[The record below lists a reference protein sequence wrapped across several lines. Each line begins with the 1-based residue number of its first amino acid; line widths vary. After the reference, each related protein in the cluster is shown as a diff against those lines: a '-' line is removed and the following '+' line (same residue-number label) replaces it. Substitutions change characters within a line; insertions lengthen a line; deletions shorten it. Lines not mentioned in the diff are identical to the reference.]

1 MGEYRL
7 KSGQSLPSLGGGSLP
22 NLPKIN
28 ALKGNTIAPPP
39 QSSKPARPLPSYASL
54 TIPKSGAPA
63 GRSSTLSKV
72 PTKLGASTKPVAAEP
87 KVEHKPETKHEEKTV
102 DAETVKPDYEGFSQ
116 ADDAPTEVGSAD
128 ALLAAMNGID
138 GWDEV
143 SSLGENGV
151 LGTQTIAQSFEEI
164 ANTLAQCENDDD
176 DIDEPT
182 MVTTSPLLDLI
193 DDDGELPSESVEQVH
208 QAVAPSVAEMPASP
222 SVPEIPK
229 APSVPEI
236 PKAPAIVEMPAAPP
250 VPEVPKTPS
259 VPQMPKAQ
267 VPPVPSVAEMPQVP
281 SVAEIPQVPPV
292 PSVGEMPQVP
302 AASPIPEVPK
312 TPSVPQMPQ
321 AQVPPVPSVA
331 EMPQVPASPSVAEIP
346 QVPASPSVAE
356 IPQVSALPSVGEM
369 PQAAAQAQVAQNA
382 PDAEDGDMSNMS
394 DEEQLQAILN
404 SMTPEERLA
413 YETHC
418 FEEQARA
425 AQERMARQKELY
437 EMYGESSP
445 NRTKMPAGLI
455 IGIVV
460 LVLGLLGFVAYL
472 AVSANEPA
480 KDEKNAEDQSQEQ
493 EAPVVAADRT
503 ELETYK
509 VSVRIDGATSIFVN
523 GQAVAMGDVDF
534 VKGRKNTI
542 IAYAPHMVPYFAT
555 FSADETVTAPIE
567 AALESDVLYE
577 KGRIDFRFT
586 DAEQGKMRYTARFDG
601 QPLSNFPT
609 TITDVVLGRPHILTI
624 ETPSLAKHMHIIWP
638 DDRDNTVTI
647 PELKPANMALRGTE
661 CTTKKMP
668 ASEKNYAFS
677 IKNGN
682 TTAKQPIIATVTP
695 GDMIEYS
702 VAREHRKKLD
712 VAIIPDGF
720 GTLMLDMTLLR
731 KSIGESIV
739 AFRRADKGAD
749 YRVCMR
755 RAGEVICPSMDAET
769 TVPSGNDWVFFAVAG
784 TELNAVVLRGTQKQ
798 ELQSSRKYTFETQL
812 DKNKSFSYRQVGYQ
826 STKKKN

>member
-72 PTKLGASTKPVAAEP
+72 PTKLGATTKPIAADP
-87 KVEHKPETKHEEKTV
+87 KVEHKPETKREEKTV

-128 ALLAAMNGID
+128 VLLAAMNGID
-138 GWDEV
+138 SWDEV

-164 ANTLAQCENDDD
+164 ANSLAQCENDDD
-176 DIDEPT
+176 IDGPT
-182 MVTTSPLLDLI
+182 MVTTSPLLDLL
-193 DDDGELPSESVEQVH
+193 DDEGELPSESVEQMH

-222 SVPEIPK
+222 SVAEMPKVPSVAEIPK
-229 APSVPEI
+229 SPSVAEMPKVPSVPEI
-236 PKAPAIVEMPAAPP
+236 PKSPAIVEMPAAP
-250 VPEVPKTPS
+250 
-259 VPQMPKAQ
+259 
-267 VPPVPSVAEMPQVP
+267 
-281 SVAEIPQVPPV
+281 
-292 PSVGEMPQVP
+292 
-302 AASPIPEVPK
+302 PIPEVPK

-321 AQVPPVPSVA
+321 AQVPPA
-331 EMPQVPASPSVAEIP
+331 DMPQVPASPSVSDMP
-346 QVPASPSVAE
+346 QVPPASPSVAD
-356 IPQVSALPSVGEM
+356 M

-382 PDAEDGDMSNMS
+382 AEAEAGDMSNMS

-445 NRTKMPAGLI
+445 NRTKTPAGLV

-472 AVSANEPA
+472 AVSANEPV
-480 KDEKNAEDQSQEQ
+480 KDEKAAEDQSQEQ
-493 EAPVVAADRT
+493 GEAPVIAADRAD
-503 ELETYK
+503 LETYK

-555 FSADETVTAPIE
+555 FSADEKVTAPIE

-601 QPLSNFPT
+601 QPLSNFPAT
-609 TITDVVLGRPHILTI
+609 VTDVVLGRPHILTI

-647 PELKPANMALRGTE
+647 PVLKPANMALRGTE

-682 TTAKQPIIATVTP
+682 TTSKQPIIATVTP
-695 GDMIEYS
+695 GNMIEYS
-702 VAREHRKKLD
+702 VAREQRKKLD

-739 AFRRADKGAD
+739 AFRRADKEAD

-755 RAGEVICPSMDAET
+755 RSGEVICPSMDAET

>member
-72 PTKLGASTKPVAAEP
+72 PTKLGATTKPIAADP
-87 KVEHKPETKHEEKTV
+87 KVEHKPETKREEKTV

-128 ALLAAMNGID
+128 VLLAAMNGID
-138 GWDEV
+138 SWDEV

-164 ANTLAQCENDDD
+164 ANSLAQCENDDD
-176 DIDEPT
+176 IDGPT
-182 MVTTSPLLDLI
+182 MVTTSPLLDLL
-193 DDDGELPSESVEQVH
+193 DDEGELPSESVEQMH

-222 SVPEIPK
+222 SVAEMPKVPSVPEMPASPSVAEMPK
-229 APSVPEI
+229 VPSVPEI
-236 PKAPAIVEMPAAPP
+236 PKSPAIVEMPAAP
-250 VPEVPKTPS
+250 
-259 VPQMPKAQ
+259 
-267 VPPVPSVAEMPQVP
+267 
-281 SVAEIPQVPPV
+281 
-292 PSVGEMPQVP
+292 
-302 AASPIPEVPK
+302 PIPEVPK

-321 AQVPPVPSVA
+321 AQVPPA
-331 EMPQVPASPSVAEIP
+331 EMPQVPASPSVADMPQVPASPSVSEMPQVPPASPSVAEMPQVPPASPSVADMP
-346 QVPASPSVAE
+346 QVPASPSVAD
-356 IPQVSALPSVGEM
+356 M

-382 PDAEDGDMSNMS
+382 AEAEAGDMSNMS

-445 NRTKMPAGLI
+445 NRTKTPAGLV

-472 AVSANEPA
+472 AVSANEPV
-480 KDEKNAEDQSQEQ
+480 KDEKAAEDQSQEQ
-493 EAPVVAADRT
+493 GEVPVIAADRAD
-503 ELETYK
+503 LETYK

-555 FSADETVTAPIE
+555 FSADEKVTAPIE

-601 QPLSNFPT
+601 QPLSNFPAT
-609 TITDVVLGRPHILTI
+609 VTDVVLGRPHILTI

-638 DDRDNTVTI
+638 DDRENTVTI

-682 TTAKQPIIATVTP
+682 TTSKQPIIATVTP
-695 GDMIEYS
+695 GNMIEYS
-702 VAREHRKKLD
+702 VAREQRKKLD

-739 AFRRADKGAD
+739 AFRRADKEAD

-755 RAGEVICPSMDAET
+755 RSGEVICPSMDAET

>member
-72 PTKLGASTKPVAAEP
+72 PTKLGATTKPIAADP
-87 KVEHKPETKHEEKTV
+87 KVEHKPETKREEKTV

-128 ALLAAMNGID
+128 VLLAAMNGID
-138 GWDEV
+138 SWDEV

-164 ANTLAQCENDDD
+164 ANSLAQCENDDD
-176 DIDEPT
+176 IDGPT
-182 MVTTSPLLDLI
+182 MVTTSPLLDLL
-193 DDDGELPSESVEQVH
+193 DDEGELPSESVEQMH
-208 QAVAPSVAEMPASP
+208 QAVAPSVAEMPKVP

-229 APSVPEI
+229 S
-236 PKAPAIVEMPAAPP
+236 PAIVEMPAAP
-250 VPEVPKTPS
+250 
-259 VPQMPKAQ
+259 
-267 VPPVPSVAEMPQVP
+267 
-281 SVAEIPQVPPV
+281 
-292 PSVGEMPQVP
+292 
-302 AASPIPEVPK
+302 PIPEVPK

-321 AQVPPVPSVA
+321 AQVPPADMPQVPASPSVADMPQVPASPSVA
-331 EMPQVPASPSVAEIP
+331 EMPQVPASPSVAEMP
-346 QVPASPSVAE
+346 QVPASPSVSE
-356 IPQVSALPSVGEM
+356 MPQVPPASPSVAEMPQVPPASPSVAEMPQVPPASPSVADM

-382 PDAEDGDMSNMS
+382 AEAEAGDMSNMS

-445 NRTKMPAGLI
+445 NRTKTPAGLV

-472 AVSANEPA
+472 AVSANEPV
-480 KDEKNAEDQSQEQ
+480 KDEKAAEDQSQEQ
-493 EAPVVAADRT
+493 GEVPVIAADRAD
-503 ELETYK
+503 LETYK

-555 FSADETVTAPIE
+555 FSADEKVTAPIE

-601 QPLSNFPT
+601 QPLSNFPAT
-609 TITDVVLGRPHILTI
+609 VTDVVLGRPHILTI

-638 DDRDNTVTI
+638 DDRENTVTI

-682 TTAKQPIIATVTP
+682 TTSKQPIIATVTP
-695 GDMIEYS
+695 GNMIEYS
-702 VAREHRKKLD
+702 VAREQRKKLD

-739 AFRRADKGAD
+739 AFRRADKEAD

-755 RAGEVICPSMDAET
+755 RSGEVICPSMDAET

>member
-72 PTKLGASTKPVAAEP
+72 PTKLGATTKPIAADP
-87 KVEHKPETKHEEKTV
+87 KVEHKPETKREEKTI

-128 ALLAAMNGID
+128 VLLAAMNGID
-138 GWDEV
+138 SWDEV

-164 ANTLAQCENDDD
+164 ANSLAQCENDDD
-176 DIDEPT
+176 IDGPT
-182 MVTTSPLLDLI
+182 MVTTSPLLDLL
-193 DDDGELPSESVEQVH
+193 DDEGELPSESVEQMH

-222 SVPEIPK
+222 SVAEMPK
-229 APSVPEI
+229 VPSVPEI
-236 PKAPAIVEMPAAPP
+236 PKSPSVAEMPKVPSVPEIPKSPAIVEMPAAP
-250 VPEVPKTPS
+250 
-259 VPQMPKAQ
+259 
-267 VPPVPSVAEMPQVP
+267 
-281 SVAEIPQVPPV
+281 
-292 PSVGEMPQVP
+292 
-302 AASPIPEVPK
+302 PIPEVPK

-321 AQVPPVPSVA
+321 AQVPPAEMPQVPASPSVADMPQVPASPSVSEMPQVPPASPSVA
-331 EMPQVPASPSVAEIP
+331 EMPQVPASPSVAD
-346 QVPASPSVAE
+346 
-356 IPQVSALPSVGEM
+356 M

-382 PDAEDGDMSNMS
+382 AEAEAGDMSNMS

-445 NRTKMPAGLI
+445 NRTKTPAGLV

-472 AVSANEPA
+472 AVSANEPV
-480 KDEKNAEDQSQEQ
+480 KDEKAAEDQSQEQ
-493 EAPVVAADRT
+493 GEVPVIAADRAD
-503 ELETYK
+503 LETYK

-555 FSADETVTAPIE
+555 FSADEKVTAPIE

-601 QPLSNFPT
+601 QPLSNFPAT
-609 TITDVVLGRPHILTI
+609 VTDVVLGRPHILTI

-638 DDRDNTVTI
+638 DDRENTVTI

-682 TTAKQPIIATVTP
+682 TTSKQPIIATVTP
-695 GDMIEYS
+695 GNMIEYS
-702 VAREHRKKLD
+702 VAREQRKKLD

-739 AFRRADKGAD
+739 AFRRADKEAD

-755 RAGEVICPSMDAET
+755 RSGEVICPSMDAET

>member
-72 PTKLGASTKPVAAEP
+72 PTKLGATTKPIAADP
-87 KVEHKPETKHEEKTV
+87 KVEHKPETKREEKTI

-128 ALLAAMNGID
+128 VLLAAMNGID
-138 GWDEV
+138 SWDEV

-164 ANTLAQCENDDD
+164 ANSLAQCENDDD
-176 DIDEPT
+176 IDGPT
-182 MVTTSPLLDLI
+182 MVTTSPLLDLL
-193 DDDGELPSESVEQVH
+193 DDEGELPSESVEQMH

-222 SVPEIPK
+222 SVAEMPK
-229 APSVPEI
+229 VPSVPEI
-236 PKAPAIVEMPAAPP
+236 PKSPSVAEMPKVPSVPEIPKSPAIVEMPAAP
-250 VPEVPKTPS
+250 
-259 VPQMPKAQ
+259 
-267 VPPVPSVAEMPQVP
+267 
-281 SVAEIPQVPPV
+281 
-292 PSVGEMPQVP
+292 
-302 AASPIPEVPK
+302 PIPEVPK

-321 AQVPPVPSVA
+321 AQVPPA
-331 EMPQVPASPSVAEIP
+331 EMPQVPASPSVADMP
-346 QVPASPSVAE
+346 QVPASPSVAD
-356 IPQVSALPSVGEM
+356 M

-382 PDAEDGDMSNMS
+382 AEAEAGDMSNMS

-445 NRTKMPAGLI
+445 NRTKTPAGLV

-480 KDEKNAEDQSQEQ
+480 KDEKAAEDQSQEQ
-493 EAPVVAADRT
+493 GEAPVIAADRAD
-503 ELETYK
+503 LETYK

-555 FSADETVTAPIE
+555 FSADEKVTAPIE

-601 QPLSNFPT
+601 QPLSNFPAT
-609 TITDVVLGRPHILTI
+609 VTDVVLGRPHILTI

-638 DDRDNTVTI
+638 DDRENTVTI

-682 TTAKQPIIATVTP
+682 TTSKQPIIATVTP
-695 GDMIEYS
+695 GNMIEYS
-702 VAREHRKKLD
+702 VAREQRKKLD

-739 AFRRADKGAD
+739 AFRRADKEAD

-755 RAGEVICPSMDAET
+755 RSGEVICPSMDAET

>member
-72 PTKLGASTKPVAAEP
+72 PTKLGATTKPIAADP
-87 KVEHKPETKHEEKTV
+87 KVEHKPETKREEKTV

-128 ALLAAMNGID
+128 VLLAAMNGID
-138 GWDEV
+138 SWDEV

-164 ANTLAQCENDDD
+164 ANSLAQCENDDD
-176 DIDEPT
+176 IDGPT
-182 MVTTSPLLDLI
+182 MVTTSPLLDLL
-193 DDDGELPSESVEQVH
+193 DDEGELPSESVEQMH

-222 SVPEIPK
+222 SVAEMPK
-229 APSVPEI
+229 VPSVPEI
-236 PKAPAIVEMPAAPP
+236 PKSPSVAEMPKVPSVPEIPKSPAIVEMPAAP
-250 VPEVPKTPS
+250 
-259 VPQMPKAQ
+259 
-267 VPPVPSVAEMPQVP
+267 
-281 SVAEIPQVPPV
+281 
-292 PSVGEMPQVP
+292 
-302 AASPIPEVPK
+302 PIPEVPK

-321 AQVPPVPSVA
+321 AQVPPADMPQVPASPSVADMPQVPASPSVA
-331 EMPQVPASPSVAEIP
+331 EMPQVPASPSVADMPQVPPASPSVAEMP
-346 QVPASPSVAE
+346 QVPASPSVAD
-356 IPQVSALPSVGEM
+356 M

-382 PDAEDGDMSNMS
+382 AEAEAGDMSNMS

-445 NRTKMPAGLI
+445 NRTKTPAGLV

-480 KDEKNAEDQSQEQ
+480 KDEKAAEDQSQEQ
-493 EAPVVAADRT
+493 GEVPVIAADRAD
-503 ELETYK
+503 LETYK

-555 FSADETVTAPIE
+555 FSADEKVTAPIE

-601 QPLSNFPT
+601 QPLSNFPAT
-609 TITDVVLGRPHILTI
+609 VTDVVLGRPHILTI

-682 TTAKQPIIATVTP
+682 TTSKQPIIATVTP
-695 GDMIEYS
+695 GNMIEYS
-702 VAREHRKKLD
+702 VAREQRKKLD

-739 AFRRADKGAD
+739 AFRRADKEAD

-755 RAGEVICPSMDAET
+755 RSGEVICPSMDAET

>member
-72 PTKLGASTKPVAAEP
+72 PTKLGATTKPIAADP
-87 KVEHKPETKHEEKTV
+87 KVEHKPETKREEKTV

-128 ALLAAMNGID
+128 VLLAAMNGID
-138 GWDEV
+138 SWDEV

-164 ANTLAQCENDDD
+164 ANSLAQCENDDD
-176 DIDEPT
+176 IDGPT
-182 MVTTSPLLDLI
+182 MVTTSPLLDLL
-193 DDDGELPSESVEQVH
+193 DDEGELPSESVEQMH

-222 SVPEIPK
+222 SVAEMPK
-229 APSVPEI
+229 VPSVPEI
-236 PKAPAIVEMPAAPP
+236 PKSPAIVEMPAAP
-250 VPEVPKTPS
+250 
-259 VPQMPKAQ
+259 
-267 VPPVPSVAEMPQVP
+267 
-281 SVAEIPQVPPV
+281 
-292 PSVGEMPQVP
+292 
-302 AASPIPEVPK
+302 PIPEVPK

-321 AQVPPVPSVA
+321 AQVPPADMPQVPASPSVADMPQVPASPSVSEMPQVPPASPSVADMPQVPASPSVADMPQVPPASPSVA
-331 EMPQVPASPSVAEIP
+331 EMPQVPASPSVAD
-346 QVPASPSVAE
+346 
-356 IPQVSALPSVGEM
+356 M

-382 PDAEDGDMSNMS
+382 AEAEAGDMSNMS

-445 NRTKMPAGLI
+445 NRTKTPAGLV

-472 AVSANEPA
+472 AVSANEPV
-480 KDEKNAEDQSQEQ
+480 KDEKAAEDQSQEQ
-493 EAPVVAADRT
+493 GEVPVIAADRAD
-503 ELETYK
+503 LETYK

-555 FSADETVTAPIE
+555 FSADEKVTAPIE

-601 QPLSNFPT
+601 QPLSNFPAT
-609 TITDVVLGRPHILTI
+609 VTDVVLGRPHILTI

-682 TTAKQPIIATVTP
+682 TTSKQPIIATVTP
-695 GDMIEYS
+695 GNMIEYS
-702 VAREHRKKLD
+702 VAREQRKKLD

-739 AFRRADKGAD
+739 AFRRADKEAD

-755 RAGEVICPSMDAET
+755 RSGEVICPSMDAET

>member
-72 PTKLGASTKPVAAEP
+72 PTKLGATTKPIAADP
-87 KVEHKPETKHEEKTV
+87 KVEHKPETKREEKTV

-128 ALLAAMNGID
+128 VLLAAMNGID
-138 GWDEV
+138 SWDEV

-164 ANTLAQCENDDD
+164 ANSLAQCENDDD
-176 DIDEPT
+176 IDGPT
-182 MVTTSPLLDLI
+182 MVTTSPLLDLL
-193 DDDGELPSESVEQVH
+193 DDEGELPSESVEQMH

-222 SVPEIPK
+222 SVAEMPK
-229 APSVPEI
+229 VPSVPEI
-236 PKAPAIVEMPAAPP
+236 PKSPSVAEMPKVPSVPEIPKSPAIVEMPAAP
-250 VPEVPKTPS
+250 
-259 VPQMPKAQ
+259 
-267 VPPVPSVAEMPQVP
+267 
-281 SVAEIPQVPPV
+281 
-292 PSVGEMPQVP
+292 
-302 AASPIPEVPK
+302 PIPEVPK

-321 AQVPPVPSVA
+321 AQVPPAEMPQVPASPSVADMPQVPASPSVSEMPQVPPASPSVADMPQVPPASPSVA
-331 EMPQVPASPSVAEIP
+331 EMPQVPASPSVAD
-346 QVPASPSVAE
+346 
-356 IPQVSALPSVGEM
+356 M

-382 PDAEDGDMSNMS
+382 AEAEAGDMSNMS

-445 NRTKMPAGLI
+445 NRTKTPAGLV

-472 AVSANEPA
+472 AVSANEPV
-480 KDEKNAEDQSQEQ
+480 KDEKAAEDQSQEQ
-493 EAPVVAADRT
+493 GEAPVIAADRAD
-503 ELETYK
+503 LETYK

-555 FSADETVTAPIE
+555 FSADEKVTAPIE

-601 QPLSNFPT
+601 QPLSNFPAT
-609 TITDVVLGRPHILTI
+609 VTDVVLGRPHILTI

-638 DDRDNTVTI
+638 DDRENTVTI

-682 TTAKQPIIATVTP
+682 TTSKQPIIATVTP
-695 GDMIEYS
+695 GNMIEYS
-702 VAREHRKKLD
+702 VAREQRKKLD

-739 AFRRADKGAD
+739 AFRRADKEAD

-755 RAGEVICPSMDAET
+755 RSGEVICPSMDAET

>member
-72 PTKLGASTKPVAAEP
+72 PTKLGATTKPIAADP
-87 KVEHKPETKHEEKTV
+87 KVEHKPETKREEKTV

-128 ALLAAMNGID
+128 VLLAAMNGID
-138 GWDEV
+138 SWDEV

-164 ANTLAQCENDDD
+164 ANSLAQCENDDD
-176 DIDEPT
+176 IDGPT
-182 MVTTSPLLDLI
+182 MVTTSPLLDLL
-193 DDDGELPSESVEQVH
+193 DDEGELPSESVEQMH

-222 SVPEIPK
+222 SVAEMPK
-229 APSVPEI
+229 VPSVPEI
-236 PKAPAIVEMPAAPP
+236 PKSPAIVEMPAAP
-250 VPEVPKTPS
+250 
-259 VPQMPKAQ
+259 
-267 VPPVPSVAEMPQVP
+267 
-281 SVAEIPQVPPV
+281 
-292 PSVGEMPQVP
+292 
-302 AASPIPEVPK
+302 PIPEVPK

-321 AQVPPVPSVA
+321 AQVPPA
-331 EMPQVPASPSVAEIP
+331 DMPQVPASPSVAEMP
-346 QVPASPSVAE
+346 QVPPASPSVAD
-356 IPQVSALPSVGEM
+356 M

-382 PDAEDGDMSNMS
+382 AEAEAGDMSNMS

-445 NRTKMPAGLI
+445 NRTKTPAGLV

-472 AVSANEPA
+472 AVSANEPV
-480 KDEKNAEDQSQEQ
+480 KDEKAAEDQSQEQ
-493 EAPVVAADRT
+493 GEVPVIAADRAD
-503 ELETYK
+503 LETYK

-555 FSADETVTAPIE
+555 FSADEKVTAPIE

-601 QPLSNFPT
+601 QPLSNFPAT
-609 TITDVVLGRPHILTI
+609 VTDVVLGRPHILTI

-682 TTAKQPIIATVTP
+682 TTSKQPIIATVTP
-695 GDMIEYS
+695 GNMIEYS
-702 VAREHRKKLD
+702 VAREQRKKLD

-739 AFRRADKGAD
+739 AFRRADKEAD

-755 RAGEVICPSMDAET
+755 RSGEVICPSMDAET

>member
-72 PTKLGASTKPVAAEP
+72 PTKLGATTKPIAADP
-87 KVEHKPETKHEEKTV
+87 KVEHKPETKREEKTV

-128 ALLAAMNGID
+128 VLLAAMNGID
-138 GWDEV
+138 SWDEV

-164 ANTLAQCENDDD
+164 ANSLAQCENDDD
-176 DIDEPT
+176 IDGPT
-182 MVTTSPLLDLI
+182 MVTTSPLLDLL
-193 DDDGELPSESVEQVH
+193 DDEGELPSESVEQMH

-222 SVPEIPK
+222 SVAEMPK
-229 APSVPEI
+229 VPSVPEI
-236 PKAPAIVEMPAAPP
+236 PKSPSVAEMPKVPSVPEIPKSPAIVEMPAAP
-250 VPEVPKTPS
+250 
-259 VPQMPKAQ
+259 
-267 VPPVPSVAEMPQVP
+267 
-281 SVAEIPQVPPV
+281 
-292 PSVGEMPQVP
+292 
-302 AASPIPEVPK
+302 PIPEVPK

-321 AQVPPVPSVA
+321 AQVPPA
-331 EMPQVPASPSVAEIP
+331 EMPQVPASPSVADMPQVPASPSVSEMPQVPPASPSVSEMPQVPPASPSVADMP
-346 QVPASPSVAE
+346 QVPASPSVAD
-356 IPQVSALPSVGEM
+356 M

-382 PDAEDGDMSNMS
+382 AEAEAGDMSNMS

-445 NRTKMPAGLI
+445 NRTKTPAGLV

-480 KDEKNAEDQSQEQ
+480 KDEKAAEDQSQEQ
-493 EAPVVAADRT
+493 GEVPVIAADRAD
-503 ELETYK
+503 LETYK

-555 FSADETVTAPIE
+555 FSADEKVTAPIE

-601 QPLSNFPT
+601 QPLSNFPAT
-609 TITDVVLGRPHILTI
+609 VTDVVLGRPHILTI

-638 DDRDNTVTI
+638 DDRENTVTI

-682 TTAKQPIIATVTP
+682 TTSKQPIIATVTP
-695 GDMIEYS
+695 GNMIEYS
-702 VAREHRKKLD
+702 VAREQRKKLD

-739 AFRRADKGAD
+739 AFRRADKEAD

-755 RAGEVICPSMDAET
+755 RSGEVICPSMDAET

>member
-72 PTKLGASTKPVAAEP
+72 PTKLGATTKPIAADP
-87 KVEHKPETKHEEKTV
+87 KVEHKPETKREEKTV

-128 ALLAAMNGID
+128 VLLAAMNGID
-138 GWDEV
+138 SWDEV

-164 ANTLAQCENDDD
+164 ANSLAQCENDDD
-176 DIDEPT
+176 IDGPT
-182 MVTTSPLLDLI
+182 MVTTSPLLDLL
-193 DDDGELPSESVEQVH
+193 DDEGELPSESVEQMH

-222 SVPEIPK
+222 SVAEMPK
-229 APSVPEI
+229 VPSVPEI
-236 PKAPAIVEMPAAPP
+236 PKSPSVAEMPKVPSVPEIPKSPAIVEMPAAP
-250 VPEVPKTPS
+250 
-259 VPQMPKAQ
+259 
-267 VPPVPSVAEMPQVP
+267 
-281 SVAEIPQVPPV
+281 
-292 PSVGEMPQVP
+292 
-302 AASPIPEVPK
+302 PIPEVPK

-321 AQVPPVPSVA
+321 AQVPPA
-331 EMPQVPASPSVAEIP
+331 EMPQVPASPSVADMPQVPASPSVSEMPQVPPASPSVAEMPQVPPASPSVADMP
-346 QVPASPSVAE
+346 QVPASPSVAD
-356 IPQVSALPSVGEM
+356 M

-382 PDAEDGDMSNMS
+382 AEAEAGDMSNMS

-445 NRTKMPAGLI
+445 NRTKTPAGLV

-472 AVSANEPA
+472 AVSANEPV
-480 KDEKNAEDQSQEQ
+480 KDEKAAEDQSQEQ
-493 EAPVVAADRT
+493 GEAPVIAADRAD
-503 ELETYK
+503 LETYK

-555 FSADETVTAPIE
+555 FSADEKVTAPIE

-601 QPLSNFPT
+601 QPLSNFPAT
-609 TITDVVLGRPHILTI
+609 VTDVVLGRPHILTI

-682 TTAKQPIIATVTP
+682 TTSKQPIIATVTP
-695 GDMIEYS
+695 GNMIEYS
-702 VAREHRKKLD
+702 VAREQRKKLD

-739 AFRRADKGAD
+739 AFRRADKEAD

-755 RAGEVICPSMDAET
+755 RSGEVICPSMDAET

>member
-72 PTKLGASTKPVAAEP
+72 PTKLGATTKPIAADP
-87 KVEHKPETKHEEKTV
+87 KVEHKPETKREEKTV

-128 ALLAAMNGID
+128 VLLAAMNGID
-138 GWDEV
+138 SWDEV

-164 ANTLAQCENDDD
+164 ANSLAQCENDDD
-176 DIDEPT
+176 IDGPT
-182 MVTTSPLLDLI
+182 MVTTSPLLDLL
-193 DDDGELPSESVEQVH
+193 DDEGELPSESVEQMH

-222 SVPEIPK
+222 SVAEMPK
-229 APSVPEI
+229 VPSVPEI
-236 PKAPAIVEMPAAPP
+236 PKSPAIVEMPAAP
-250 VPEVPKTPS
+250 
-259 VPQMPKAQ
+259 
-267 VPPVPSVAEMPQVP
+267 
-281 SVAEIPQVPPV
+281 
-292 PSVGEMPQVP
+292 
-302 AASPIPEVPK
+302 PIPEVPK

-321 AQVPPVPSVA
+321 AQVPPA
-331 EMPQVPASPSVAEIP
+331 DMPQVPASPSVADMP
-346 QVPASPSVAE
+346 QVPASPSVADM
-356 IPQVSALPSVGEM
+356 PQVPPASPSVADMPQVPASPSVADM

-382 PDAEDGDMSNMS
+382 AEAEAGDMSNMS

-445 NRTKMPAGLI
+445 NRTKTPAGLV

-472 AVSANEPA
+472 AVSANEPV
-480 KDEKNAEDQSQEQ
+480 KDEKAAEDQSQEQ
-493 EAPVVAADRT
+493 GEVPVIAADRAD
-503 ELETYK
+503 LETYK

-555 FSADETVTAPIE
+555 FSADEKVTAPIE

-601 QPLSNFPT
+601 QPLSNFPAT
-609 TITDVVLGRPHILTI
+609 VTDVVLGRPHILTI

-638 DDRDNTVTI
+638 DDRENTVTI

-682 TTAKQPIIATVTP
+682 TTSKQPIIATVTP
-695 GDMIEYS
+695 GNMIEYS
-702 VAREHRKKLD
+702 VAREQRKKLD

-739 AFRRADKGAD
+739 AFRRADKEAD

-755 RAGEVICPSMDAET
+755 RSGEVICPSMDAET

>member
-72 PTKLGASTKPVAAEP
+72 PTKLGATTKPIAADP
-87 KVEHKPETKHEEKTV
+87 KVEHKPETKREEKTV

-128 ALLAAMNGID
+128 VLLAAMNGID
-138 GWDEV
+138 SWDEV

-164 ANTLAQCENDDD
+164 ANSLAQCENDDD
-176 DIDEPT
+176 IDGPT
-182 MVTTSPLLDLI
+182 MVTTSPLLDLL
-193 DDDGELPSESVEQVH
+193 DDEGELPSESVEQMH

-222 SVPEIPK
+222 SVAEMPK
-229 APSVPEI
+229 VPSVPEI
-236 PKAPAIVEMPAAPP
+236 PKSPAIVEMPAAP
-250 VPEVPKTPS
+250 
-259 VPQMPKAQ
+259 
-267 VPPVPSVAEMPQVP
+267 
-281 SVAEIPQVPPV
+281 
-292 PSVGEMPQVP
+292 
-302 AASPIPEVPK
+302 PIPEVPK

-321 AQVPPVPSVA
+321 AQVPPA
-331 EMPQVPASPSVAEIP
+331 DMPQVPASPSVADVSQVPASPSVADLP
-346 QVPASPSVAE
+346 QVPASPSVADM
-356 IPQVSALPSVGEM
+356 PQVPASPSVADMPQVPPASPSVADM

-382 PDAEDGDMSNMS
+382 AEAEAGDMSNMS

-445 NRTKMPAGLI
+445 NRTKTPAGLV

-472 AVSANEPA
+472 AVSANEPV
-480 KDEKNAEDQSQEQ
+480 KDEKAAEDQSQEQ
-493 EAPVVAADRT
+493 GEVPVIAADRAD
-503 ELETYK
+503 LETYK

-555 FSADETVTAPIE
+555 FSADEKVTAPIE

-601 QPLSNFPT
+601 QPLSNFPAT
-609 TITDVVLGRPHILTI
+609 VTDVVLGRPHILTI

-638 DDRDNTVTI
+638 DDRENTVTI

-682 TTAKQPIIATVTP
+682 TTSKQPIIATVTP
-695 GDMIEYS
+695 GNMIEYS
-702 VAREHRKKLD
+702 VAREQRKKLD

-739 AFRRADKGAD
+739 AFRRADKEAD

-755 RAGEVICPSMDAET
+755 RSGEVICPSMDAET

>member
-72 PTKLGASTKPVAAEP
+72 PTKLGATTKPIAADP
-87 KVEHKPETKHEEKTV
+87 KVEHKPETKREEKTV

-128 ALLAAMNGID
+128 VLLAAMNGID
-138 GWDEV
+138 SWDEV

-164 ANTLAQCENDDD
+164 ANSLAQCENDDD
-176 DIDEPT
+176 IDGPT
-182 MVTTSPLLDLI
+182 MVTTSPLLDLL
-193 DDDGELPSESVEQVH
+193 DDEGELPSESVEQMH

-222 SVPEIPK
+222 SVAEMPK
-229 APSVPEI
+229 VPSVPEI
-236 PKAPAIVEMPAAPP
+236 PKSPAIVEMPAAP
-250 VPEVPKTPS
+250 
-259 VPQMPKAQ
+259 
-267 VPPVPSVAEMPQVP
+267 
-281 SVAEIPQVPPV
+281 
-292 PSVGEMPQVP
+292 
-302 AASPIPEVPK
+302 PIPEVPK

-321 AQVPPVPSVA
+321 AQVPPADMPQVPASPSVADMPQVPASPSVA
-331 EMPQVPASPSVAEIP
+331 EMPQVPASPSVADMPQVPPASPSVAEMP
-346 QVPASPSVAE
+346 QVPASPSVAD
-356 IPQVSALPSVGEM
+356 M

-382 PDAEDGDMSNMS
+382 AEAEAGDMSNMS

-445 NRTKMPAGLI
+445 NRTKTPAGLV

-480 KDEKNAEDQSQEQ
+480 KDEKAAEDQSQEQ
-493 EAPVVAADRT
+493 GEVPVIAADRAD
-503 ELETYK
+503 LETYK

-555 FSADETVTAPIE
+555 FSADEKVTAPIE

-601 QPLSNFPT
+601 QPLSNFPAT
-609 TITDVVLGRPHILTI
+609 VTDVVLGRPHILTI

-682 TTAKQPIIATVTP
+682 TTSKQPIIATVTP
-695 GDMIEYS
+695 GNMIEYS
-702 VAREHRKKLD
+702 VAREQRKKLD

-739 AFRRADKGAD
+739 AFRRADKEAD

-755 RAGEVICPSMDAET
+755 RSGEVICPSMDAET

>member
-72 PTKLGASTKPVAAEP
+72 PTKLGATTKPIAADP
-87 KVEHKPETKHEEKTV
+87 KVEHKPETKREEKTV

-128 ALLAAMNGID
+128 VLLAAMNGID
-138 GWDEV
+138 SWDEV

-164 ANTLAQCENDDD
+164 ANSLAQCENDDD
-176 DIDEPT
+176 IDGPT
-182 MVTTSPLLDLI
+182 MVTTSPLLDLL
-193 DDDGELPSESVEQVH
+193 DDEGELPSESVEQMH

-222 SVPEIPK
+222 SVAEMPK
-229 APSVPEI
+229 VPSVPEI
-236 PKAPAIVEMPAAPP
+236 PKSPSVAEMPKVPSVPEIPKSPAIVEMPAAP
-250 VPEVPKTPS
+250 
-259 VPQMPKAQ
+259 
-267 VPPVPSVAEMPQVP
+267 
-281 SVAEIPQVPPV
+281 
-292 PSVGEMPQVP
+292 
-302 AASPIPEVPK
+302 PIPEVPK

-321 AQVPPVPSVA
+321 AQVPPA
-331 EMPQVPASPSVAEIP
+331 DMPQVPASPSVADMP
-346 QVPASPSVAE
+346 QVPPASPSVAE
-356 IPQVSALPSVGEM
+356 MPQVPPASPSVAEM
-369 PQAAAQAQVAQNA
+369 PQVPPASPSVADMPQVPAQAQVAQNA
-382 PDAEDGDMSNMS
+382 AEAEAGDMSNMS

-445 NRTKMPAGLI
+445 NRTKTPAGLV

-472 AVSANEPA
+472 AVSANEPV
-480 KDEKNAEDQSQEQ
+480 KDEKAAEDQSQEQ
-493 EAPVVAADRT
+493 GEVPVIAADRAD
-503 ELETYK
+503 LETYK

-555 FSADETVTAPIE
+555 FSADEKVTAPIE

-601 QPLSNFPT
+601 QPLSNFPAT
-609 TITDVVLGRPHILTI
+609 VTDVVLGRPHILTI

-682 TTAKQPIIATVTP
+682 TTSKQPIIATVTP
-695 GDMIEYS
+695 GNMIEYS
-702 VAREHRKKLD
+702 VAREQRKKLD

-739 AFRRADKGAD
+739 AFRRADKEAD

-755 RAGEVICPSMDAET
+755 RSGEVICPSMDAET

>member
-72 PTKLGASTKPVAAEP
+72 PTKLGATTKPIAADP
-87 KVEHKPETKHEEKTV
+87 KVEHKPETKREEKTV

-128 ALLAAMNGID
+128 VLLAAMNGID
-138 GWDEV
+138 SWDEV

-164 ANTLAQCENDDD
+164 ANSLAQCENDDD
-176 DIDEPT
+176 IDGPT
-182 MVTTSPLLDLI
+182 MVTTSPLLDLL
-193 DDDGELPSESVEQVH
+193 DDEGELPSESVEQMH

-222 SVPEIPK
+222 SVAEMPK
-229 APSVPEI
+229 VPSVPEI
-236 PKAPAIVEMPAAPP
+236 PKSPSVAEMPKVPSVPEIPKSPAIVEMPAAP
-250 VPEVPKTPS
+250 
-259 VPQMPKAQ
+259 
-267 VPPVPSVAEMPQVP
+267 
-281 SVAEIPQVPPV
+281 
-292 PSVGEMPQVP
+292 
-302 AASPIPEVPK
+302 PIPEVPK

-321 AQVPPVPSVA
+321 AQVPPA
-331 EMPQVPASPSVAEIP
+331 EMPQVPASPSVADMPQVPASPSVSEMPQVPPASPSVAEMPQVPPASPSVADMP
-346 QVPASPSVAE
+346 QVPASPSVAD
-356 IPQVSALPSVGEM
+356 M

-382 PDAEDGDMSNMS
+382 AEAEAGDMSNMS

-445 NRTKMPAGLI
+445 NRTKTPAGLV

-472 AVSANEPA
+472 AVSANEPV
-480 KDEKNAEDQSQEQ
+480 KDEKAAEDQSQEQ
-493 EAPVVAADRT
+493 GEVPVIAADRAD
-503 ELETYK
+503 LETYK

-555 FSADETVTAPIE
+555 FSADEKVTAPIE

-601 QPLSNFPT
+601 QPLSNFPAT
-609 TITDVVLGRPHILTI
+609 VTDVVLGRPHILTI

-638 DDRDNTVTI
+638 DDRENTVTI

-682 TTAKQPIIATVTP
+682 TTSKQPIIATVTP
-695 GDMIEYS
+695 GNMIEYS
-702 VAREHRKKLD
+702 VAREQRKKLD

-739 AFRRADKGAD
+739 AFRRADKEAD

-755 RAGEVICPSMDAET
+755 RSGEVICPSMDAET

>member
-72 PTKLGASTKPVAAEP
+72 PTKLGATTKPIAADP
-87 KVEHKPETKHEEKTV
+87 KVEHKPETKREEKTV

-128 ALLAAMNGID
+128 VLLAAMNGID
-138 GWDEV
+138 SWDEV

-164 ANTLAQCENDDD
+164 ANSLAQCENDDD
-176 DIDEPT
+176 IDGPT
-182 MVTTSPLLDLI
+182 MVTTSPLLDLL
-193 DDDGELPSESVEQVH
+193 DDEGELPSESVEQMH

-222 SVPEIPK
+222 SVAEMPK
-229 APSVPEI
+229 VPSVPEI
-236 PKAPAIVEMPAAPP
+236 PKSPAIVEMPAAP
-250 VPEVPKTPS
+250 
-259 VPQMPKAQ
+259 
-267 VPPVPSVAEMPQVP
+267 
-281 SVAEIPQVPPV
+281 
-292 PSVGEMPQVP
+292 
-302 AASPIPEVPK
+302 PIPEVPK

-321 AQVPPVPSVA
+321 AQVPPAEMPQVPASPSVA
-331 EMPQVPASPSVAEIP
+331 EMPQVPASPSV
-346 QVPASPSVAE
+346 S
-356 IPQVSALPSVGEM
+356 EM

-382 PDAEDGDMSNMS
+382 AEAEAGDMSNMS

-445 NRTKMPAGLI
+445 NRTKTPAGLV

-480 KDEKNAEDQSQEQ
+480 KDEKAAEDQSQEQ
-493 EAPVVAADRT
+493 GEVPVIAADRAD
-503 ELETYK
+503 LETYK

-555 FSADETVTAPIE
+555 FSADEKVTAPIE

-601 QPLSNFPT
+601 QPLSNFPAT
-609 TITDVVLGRPHILTI
+609 VTDVVLGRPHILTI

-682 TTAKQPIIATVTP
+682 TTSKQPIIATVTP
-695 GDMIEYS
+695 GNMIEYS
-702 VAREHRKKLD
+702 VAREQRKKLD

-739 AFRRADKGAD
+739 AFRRADKEAD

-755 RAGEVICPSMDAET
+755 RSGEVICPSMDAET

>member
-72 PTKLGASTKPVAAEP
+72 PTKLGATTKPIAADP
-87 KVEHKPETKHEEKTV
+87 KVEHKPETKREEKTV

-128 ALLAAMNGID
+128 VLLAAMNGID
-138 GWDEV
+138 SWDEV

-164 ANTLAQCENDDD
+164 ANSLAQCENDDD
-176 DIDEPT
+176 IDGPT
-182 MVTTSPLLDLI
+182 MVTTSPLLDLL
-193 DDDGELPSESVEQVH
+193 DDEGELPSESVEQMH

-222 SVPEIPK
+222 SVAEMPK
-229 APSVPEI
+229 VPSVPEI
-236 PKAPAIVEMPAAPP
+236 PKSPSVAEMPKVPSVPEIPKSPAIVEMPAAP
-250 VPEVPKTPS
+250 
-259 VPQMPKAQ
+259 
-267 VPPVPSVAEMPQVP
+267 
-281 SVAEIPQVPPV
+281 
-292 PSVGEMPQVP
+292 
-302 AASPIPEVPK
+302 PIPEVPK

-321 AQVPPVPSVA
+321 AQVPPADMPQVPASPSVADMPQVPASPSVSEMPQVPPASPSVADMPQVPPASPSVA
-331 EMPQVPASPSVAEIP
+331 EMPQVPASPSVAD
-346 QVPASPSVAE
+346 
-356 IPQVSALPSVGEM
+356 M

-382 PDAEDGDMSNMS
+382 AEAEAGDMSNMS

-445 NRTKMPAGLI
+445 NRTKAPAGLV

-472 AVSANEPA
+472 AVSANEPV
-480 KDEKNAEDQSQEQ
+480 KDEKAAEDQSQEQ
-493 EAPVVAADRT
+493 GEVPVIAADRAD
-503 ELETYK
+503 LETYK

-555 FSADETVTAPIE
+555 FSADEKVTAPIE

-601 QPLSNFPT
+601 QPLSNFPAT
-609 TITDVVLGRPHILTI
+609 VTDVVLGRPHILTI

-638 DDRDNTVTI
+638 DDRENTVTI

-682 TTAKQPIIATVTP
+682 TTSKQPIIATVTP
-695 GDMIEYS
+695 GNMIEYS
-702 VAREHRKKLD
+702 VAREQRKKLD

-739 AFRRADKGAD
+739 AFRRADKEAD

-755 RAGEVICPSMDAET
+755 RSGEVICPSMDAET

>member
-72 PTKLGASTKPVAAEP
+72 PTKLGATTKPIAADP
-87 KVEHKPETKHEEKTV
+87 KVEHKPETKREEKTV

-128 ALLAAMNGID
+128 VLLAAMNGID
-138 GWDEV
+138 SWDEV

-164 ANTLAQCENDDD
+164 ANSLAQCENDDD
-176 DIDEPT
+176 IDGPT
-182 MVTTSPLLDLI
+182 MVTTSPLLDLL
-193 DDDGELPSESVEQVH
+193 DDEGELPSESVEQMH

-222 SVPEIPK
+222 SVAEMPK
-229 APSVPEI
+229 VPSVPEI
-236 PKAPAIVEMPAAPP
+236 PKSPSVAEMPKVPSVPEIPKSPAIVEMPAAP
-250 VPEVPKTPS
+250 
-259 VPQMPKAQ
+259 
-267 VPPVPSVAEMPQVP
+267 
-281 SVAEIPQVPPV
+281 
-292 PSVGEMPQVP
+292 
-302 AASPIPEVPK
+302 PIPEVPK

-321 AQVPPVPSVA
+321 AQVPPADMPQVPASPSVADMPQVPASPSVADMPQVPPASPSVA
-331 EMPQVPASPSVAEIP
+331 EMPQVPASPSVAD
-346 QVPASPSVAE
+346 
-356 IPQVSALPSVGEM
+356 M

-382 PDAEDGDMSNMS
+382 AEAEAGDMSNMS

-445 NRTKMPAGLI
+445 NRTKTPAGLV

-480 KDEKNAEDQSQEQ
+480 KDEKAAEDQSQEQ
-493 EAPVVAADRT
+493 GEVPVIAADRAD
-503 ELETYK
+503 LETYK

-555 FSADETVTAPIE
+555 FSADEKVTAPIE

-601 QPLSNFPT
+601 QPLSNFPAT
-609 TITDVVLGRPHILTI
+609 VTDVVLGRPHILTI

-682 TTAKQPIIATVTP
+682 TTSKQPIIATVTP
-695 GDMIEYS
+695 GNMIEYS
-702 VAREHRKKLD
+702 VAREQRKKLD

-739 AFRRADKGAD
+739 AFRRADKEAD

-755 RAGEVICPSMDAET
+755 RSGEVICPSMDAET

>member
-72 PTKLGASTKPVAAEP
+72 PTKLGATTKPIAADP
-87 KVEHKPETKHEEKTV
+87 KVEHKPETKREEKTV

-128 ALLAAMNGID
+128 VLLAAMNGID
-138 GWDEV
+138 SWDEV

-164 ANTLAQCENDDD
+164 ANSLAQCENDDD
-176 DIDEPT
+176 IDGPT
-182 MVTTSPLLDLI
+182 MVTTSPLLDLL
-193 DDDGELPSESVEQVH
+193 DDEGELPSESVEQMH

-222 SVPEIPK
+222 SVAEMPK
-229 APSVPEI
+229 VPSVPEI
-236 PKAPAIVEMPAAPP
+236 PKSPSVAEMPKVPSVPEIPKSPAIVEMPAAP
-250 VPEVPKTPS
+250 
-259 VPQMPKAQ
+259 
-267 VPPVPSVAEMPQVP
+267 
-281 SVAEIPQVPPV
+281 
-292 PSVGEMPQVP
+292 
-302 AASPIPEVPK
+302 PIPEVPK

-321 AQVPPVPSVA
+321 AQVPPA
-331 EMPQVPASPSVAEIP
+331 DMPQVPASPSVADMPQVPASPSVSEMPQVPPASPSVAEMPQVPPASPSVADMP
-346 QVPASPSVAE
+346 QVPASPSVAD
-356 IPQVSALPSVGEM
+356 M

-382 PDAEDGDMSNMS
+382 AEAEAGDMSNMS

-445 NRTKMPAGLI
+445 NRTKTPAGLV

-472 AVSANEPA
+472 AVSANEPV
-480 KDEKNAEDQSQEQ
+480 KDEKAAEDQSQEQ
-493 EAPVVAADRT
+493 GEAPVIAADRAD
-503 ELETYK
+503 LETYK

-555 FSADETVTAPIE
+555 FSADEKVTAPIE

-601 QPLSNFPT
+601 QPLSNFPAT
-609 TITDVVLGRPHILTI
+609 VTDVVLGRPHILTI

-682 TTAKQPIIATVTP
+682 TTSKQPIIATVTP
-695 GDMIEYS
+695 GNMIEYS
-702 VAREHRKKLD
+702 VAREQRKKLD

-739 AFRRADKGAD
+739 AFRRADKEAD

-755 RAGEVICPSMDAET
+755 RSGEVICPSMDAET

>member
-72 PTKLGASTKPVAAEP
+72 PTKLGATTKPIAADP
-87 KVEHKPETKHEEKTV
+87 KVEHKPETKREEKTV

-128 ALLAAMNGID
+128 VLLAAMNGID
-138 GWDEV
+138 SWDEV

-164 ANTLAQCENDDD
+164 ANSLAQCENDDD
-176 DIDEPT
+176 IDGPT
-182 MVTTSPLLDLI
+182 MVTTSPLLDLL
-193 DDDGELPSESVEQVH
+193 DDEGELPSESVEQMH

-222 SVPEIPK
+222 SVAEMPK
-229 APSVPEI
+229 VPSVPEI
-236 PKAPAIVEMPAAPP
+236 PKSPAIVEMPAAP
-250 VPEVPKTPS
+250 
-259 VPQMPKAQ
+259 
-267 VPPVPSVAEMPQVP
+267 
-281 SVAEIPQVPPV
+281 
-292 PSVGEMPQVP
+292 
-302 AASPIPEVPK
+302 PIPEVPK

-321 AQVPPVPSVA
+321 AQVPPADMPQVPASPSVADMPQVPASPSVA
-331 EMPQVPASPSVAEIP
+331 EMPQVPASPSVADMPQVPPASPSVADMP

-356 IPQVSALPSVGEM
+356 MPQVPASPSVADM

-382 PDAEDGDMSNMS
+382 AEAEAGDMSNMS

-445 NRTKMPAGLI
+445 NRTKTPAGLV

-480 KDEKNAEDQSQEQ
+480 KDEKAAEDQSQEQ
-493 EAPVVAADRT
+493 GEVPVIAADRAD
-503 ELETYK
+503 LETYK

-555 FSADETVTAPIE
+555 FSADEKVTAPIE

-601 QPLSNFPT
+601 QPLSNFPAT
-609 TITDVVLGRPHILTI
+609 VTDVVLGRPHILTI

-682 TTAKQPIIATVTP
+682 TTSKQPIIATVTP
-695 GDMIEYS
+695 GNMIEYS
-702 VAREHRKKLD
+702 VAREQRKKLD

-739 AFRRADKGAD
+739 AFRRADKEAD

-755 RAGEVICPSMDAET
+755 RSGEVICPSMDAET

>member
-72 PTKLGASTKPVAAEP
+72 PTKLGATTKPIAADP
-87 KVEHKPETKHEEKTV
+87 KVEHKPETKREEKTV

-128 ALLAAMNGID
+128 VLLAAMNGID
-138 GWDEV
+138 SWDEV

-164 ANTLAQCENDDD
+164 ANSLAQCENDDD
-176 DIDEPT
+176 IDGPT
-182 MVTTSPLLDLI
+182 MVTTSPLLDLL
-193 DDDGELPSESVEQVH
+193 DDEGELPSESVEQMH

-222 SVPEIPK
+222 SVAEMPK
-229 APSVPEI
+229 VPSVPEI
-236 PKAPAIVEMPAAPP
+236 PKSPAIVEMPAAP
-250 VPEVPKTPS
+250 
-259 VPQMPKAQ
+259 
-267 VPPVPSVAEMPQVP
+267 
-281 SVAEIPQVPPV
+281 
-292 PSVGEMPQVP
+292 
-302 AASPIPEVPK
+302 PIPEVPK

-321 AQVPPVPSVA
+321 AQVPPA
-331 EMPQVPASPSVAEIP
+331 DMPQVPASPSVADMPQVPPASPSVADMP
-346 QVPASPSVAE
+346 QVPASPSVAD
-356 IPQVSALPSVGEM
+356 M

-382 PDAEDGDMSNMS
+382 AEAEAGDMSNMS

-445 NRTKMPAGLI
+445 NRTKTPAGLV

-480 KDEKNAEDQSQEQ
+480 KDEKAAEDQLQEQ
-493 EAPVVAADRT
+493 GEAPVIAADRAD
-503 ELETYK
+503 LETYK

-555 FSADETVTAPIE
+555 FSADEKVTAPIE

-601 QPLSNFPT
+601 QPLSNFPAT
-609 TITDVVLGRPHILTI
+609 VTDVVLGRPHILTI

-638 DDRDNTVTI
+638 DDRENTVTI

-682 TTAKQPIIATVTP
+682 TTSKQPIIATVTP
-695 GDMIEYS
+695 GNMIEYS
-702 VAREHRKKLD
+702 VAREQRKKLD

-739 AFRRADKGAD
+739 AFRRADKEAD

-755 RAGEVICPSMDAET
+755 RSGEVICPSMDAET

>member
-72 PTKLGASTKPVAAEP
+72 PTKLGATTKPIAADP
-87 KVEHKPETKHEEKTV
+87 KVEHKPETKREEKTI

-128 ALLAAMNGID
+128 VLLAAMNGID
-138 GWDEV
+138 SWDEV

-164 ANTLAQCENDDD
+164 ANSLAQCENDDD
-176 DIDEPT
+176 IDGPT
-182 MVTTSPLLDLI
+182 MVTTSPLLDLL
-193 DDDGELPSESVEQVH
+193 DDEGELPSESVEQMH

-222 SVPEIPK
+222 SVAEMPK
-229 APSVPEI
+229 VPSVPEI
-236 PKAPAIVEMPAAPP
+236 PKSPSVAEMPKVPSVPEIPKSPAIVEMPAAPP
-250 VPEVPKTPS
+250 
-259 VPQMPKAQ
+259 
-267 VPPVPSVAEMPQVP
+267 
-281 SVAEIPQVPPV
+281 IPQ
-292 PSVGEMPQVP
+292 
-302 AASPIPEVPK
+302 VPK

-321 AQVPPVPSVA
+321 AQVPPA
-331 EMPQVPASPSVAEIP
+331 DMPQVPASPSVADMP
-346 QVPASPSVAE
+346 QVPASPSV
-356 IPQVSALPSVGEM
+356 SDM

-382 PDAEDGDMSNMS
+382 AEAEAGDMSNMS

-445 NRTKMPAGLI
+445 NRTKTPAGLV

-472 AVSANEPA
+472 AVSANEPV
-480 KDEKNAEDQSQEQ
+480 KDEKAAEDQSQEQ
-493 EAPVVAADRT
+493 GEVPVIAADRAD
-503 ELETYK
+503 LETYK

-555 FSADETVTAPIE
+555 FSADEKVTAPIE

-601 QPLSNFPT
+601 QPLSNFPAT
-609 TITDVVLGRPHILTI
+609 VTDVVLGRPHILTI

-682 TTAKQPIIATVTP
+682 TTSKQPIIATVTP
-695 GDMIEYS
+695 GNMIEYS
-702 VAREHRKKLD
+702 VAREQRKKLD

-739 AFRRADKGAD
+739 AFRRADKEAD

-755 RAGEVICPSMDAET
+755 RSGEVICPSMDAET

>member
-72 PTKLGASTKPVAAEP
+72 PTKLGATTKPIAADP
-87 KVEHKPETKHEEKTV
+87 KVEHKPETKREEKTV

-128 ALLAAMNGID
+128 VLLAAMNGID
-138 GWDEV
+138 SWDEV

-164 ANTLAQCENDDD
+164 ANSLAQCENDDD
-176 DIDEPT
+176 IDGPT
-182 MVTTSPLLDLI
+182 MVTTSPLLDLL
-193 DDDGELPSESVEQVH
+193 DDEGELPSESVEQMH

-222 SVPEIPK
+222 SVAEMPK
-229 APSVPEI
+229 VPSVPEI
-236 PKAPAIVEMPAAPP
+236 PKSPSVAEMPKVPSVPEIPKSPAIVEMPAAP
-250 VPEVPKTPS
+250 
-259 VPQMPKAQ
+259 
-267 VPPVPSVAEMPQVP
+267 
-281 SVAEIPQVPPV
+281 
-292 PSVGEMPQVP
+292 
-302 AASPIPEVPK
+302 PIPEVPK

-321 AQVPPVPSVA
+321 AQVPPADMPQVPASPSVADMPQVPASPSVSEMPQVPPASPSVADMPQVPASPSVA
-331 EMPQVPASPSVAEIP
+331 EMPQVPASPSVAD
-346 QVPASPSVAE
+346 
-356 IPQVSALPSVGEM
+356 M

-382 PDAEDGDMSNMS
+382 AEAEAGDMSNMS

-445 NRTKMPAGLI
+445 NRTKTPAGLV

-480 KDEKNAEDQSQEQ
+480 KDEKAAEDQSQEQ
-493 EAPVVAADRT
+493 GEVPVIAADRAD
-503 ELETYK
+503 LETYK

-555 FSADETVTAPIE
+555 FSADEKVTAPIE

-601 QPLSNFPT
+601 QPLSNFPAT
-609 TITDVVLGRPHILTI
+609 VTDVVLGRPHILTI

-682 TTAKQPIIATVTP
+682 TTSKQPIIATVTP
-695 GDMIEYS
+695 GNMIEYS
-702 VAREHRKKLD
+702 VAREQRKKLD

-739 AFRRADKGAD
+739 AFRRADKEAD

-755 RAGEVICPSMDAET
+755 RSGEVICPSMDAET

>member
-72 PTKLGASTKPVAAEP
+72 PTKLGATTKPIAADP
-87 KVEHKPETKHEEKTV
+87 KVEHKPETKREEKTV

-128 ALLAAMNGID
+128 VLLAAMNGID
-138 GWDEV
+138 SWDEV

-164 ANTLAQCENDDD
+164 ANSLAQCENDDD
-176 DIDEPT
+176 IDGPT
-182 MVTTSPLLDLI
+182 MVTTSPLLDLL
-193 DDDGELPSESVEQVH
+193 DDEGELPSESVEQMH

-222 SVPEIPK
+222 SVAEMPK
-229 APSVPEI
+229 VPSVPEI
-236 PKAPAIVEMPAAPP
+236 PKSPAIVEMPAAP
-250 VPEVPKTPS
+250 
-259 VPQMPKAQ
+259 
-267 VPPVPSVAEMPQVP
+267 
-281 SVAEIPQVPPV
+281 
-292 PSVGEMPQVP
+292 
-302 AASPIPEVPK
+302 PIPEVPK

-321 AQVPPVPSVA
+321 AQVPPA
-331 EMPQVPASPSVAEIP
+331 DMPQVPASPSVADMP
-346 QVPASPSVAE
+346 QVPASPSVAD
-356 IPQVSALPSVGEM
+356 M

-382 PDAEDGDMSNMS
+382 AEAEAGDMSNMS

-445 NRTKMPAGLI
+445 NRTKTPAGLV

-472 AVSANEPA
+472 AVSVNEPV
-480 KDEKNAEDQSQEQ
+480 KDEKAAEDQSQEQ
-493 EAPVVAADRT
+493 GEVPVIAADRAD
-503 ELETYK
+503 LETYK

-555 FSADETVTAPIE
+555 FSADEKVTAPIE

-601 QPLSNFPT
+601 QPLSNFPAT
-609 TITDVVLGRPHILTI
+609 VTDVVLGRPHILTI

-682 TTAKQPIIATVTP
+682 TTSKQPIIATVTP
-695 GDMIEYS
+695 GNMIEYS
-702 VAREHRKKLD
+702 VAREQRKKLD

-739 AFRRADKGAD
+739 AFRRADKEAD

-755 RAGEVICPSMDAET
+755 RSGEVICPSMDAET

>member
-72 PTKLGASTKPVAAEP
+72 PTKLGATTKPVAAEP

-164 ANTLAQCENDDD
+164 SNTLAQCENDDD

-208 QAVAPSVAEMPASP
+208 QAVAPSLAEMPKAPSVAEMPK
-222 SVPEIPK
+222 V
-229 APSVPEI
+229 PSVPEI

-259 VPQMPKAQ
+259 VPQMPQAQ

-281 SVAEIPQVPPV
+281 SVAEMPQVPAS
-292 PSVGEMPQVP
+292 PSVAEMPQVP
-302 AASPIPEVPK
+302 ASPSVAEMPQVPASP
-312 TPSVPQMPQ
+312 SVAEMP
-321 AQVPPVPSVA
+321 QVPPVPSVA
-331 EMPQVPASPSVAEIP
+331 EMPQVPASPSVAE
-346 QVPASPSVAE
+346 
-356 IPQVSALPSVGEM
+356 M
-369 PQAAAQAQVAQNA
+369 PQAQVAQNA
-382 PDAEDGDMSNMS
+382 PDAEAGDMSNMS

-445 NRTKMPAGLI
+445 NRTKTPAGLI

-480 KDEKNAEDQSQEQ
+480 KDEKTAEEQSQEQ
-493 EAPVVAADRT
+493 EAPVVAADRAD
-503 ELETYK
+503 LETYK

-739 AFRRADKGAD
+739 VFRRADKGAD

>member
-72 PTKLGASTKPVAAEP
+72 PTKLGATTKPIAADP
-87 KVEHKPETKHEEKTV
+87 KVEHKPETKREEKTV

-128 ALLAAMNGID
+128 VLLAAMNGID
-138 GWDEV
+138 SWDEV

-164 ANTLAQCENDDD
+164 ANSLAQCENDDD
-176 DIDEPT
+176 IDGPT
-182 MVTTSPLLDLI
+182 MVTTSPLLDLL
-193 DDDGELPSESVEQVH
+193 DDEGELPSESVEQMH

-222 SVPEIPK
+222 SVAEMPK
-229 APSVPEI
+229 VPSVPEI
-236 PKAPAIVEMPAAPP
+236 PKSPSVAEMPKVPSVPEIPKSPAIVEMPAAP
-250 VPEVPKTPS
+250 
-259 VPQMPKAQ
+259 
-267 VPPVPSVAEMPQVP
+267 
-281 SVAEIPQVPPV
+281 
-292 PSVGEMPQVP
+292 
-302 AASPIPEVPK
+302 PIPEVPK

-321 AQVPPVPSVA
+321 AQVPPA
-331 EMPQVPASPSVAEIP
+331 DMPQVPASPSVADMP
-346 QVPASPSVAE
+346 QVPASPSVAD
-356 IPQVSALPSVGEM
+356 M

-382 PDAEDGDMSNMS
+382 AEAEAGDMSNMS

-445 NRTKMPAGLI
+445 NRTKTPAGLV

-472 AVSANEPA
+472 AVSANEPV
-480 KDEKNAEDQSQEQ
+480 KDEKAAEDQSQEQ
-493 EAPVVAADRT
+493 GEAPVIAADRAD
-503 ELETYK
+503 LETYK

-555 FSADETVTAPIE
+555 FSADEKVTAPIE

-601 QPLSNFPT
+601 QPLSNFPAT
-609 TITDVVLGRPHILTI
+609 VTDVVLGRPHILTI

-638 DDRDNTVTI
+638 DDRENTVTI

-677 IKNGN
+677 IENGN
-682 TTAKQPIIATVTP
+682 TTSKQPIIATVTP
-695 GDMIEYS
+695 GNMIEYS
-702 VAREHRKKLD
+702 VAREQRKKLD

-739 AFRRADKGAD
+739 AFRRADKEAD

-755 RAGEVICPSMDAET
+755 RSGEVICPSMDAET

>member
-72 PTKLGASTKPVAAEP
+72 PTKLGATTKPIAADP
-87 KVEHKPETKHEEKTV
+87 KVEHKPETKREEKTI

-116 ADDAPTEVGSAD
+116 ADDAPTEVGNAD
-128 ALLAAMNGID
+128 VLLAAMNGID
-138 GWDEV
+138 SWDEV

-164 ANTLAQCENDDD
+164 ANSLAQCENDDD
-176 DIDEPT
+176 IDGPT
-182 MVTTSPLLDLI
+182 MVTTSPLLDLL
-193 DDDGELPSESVEQVH
+193 DDEGELPSESVEQMH

-222 SVPEIPK
+222 SVAEMPK
-229 APSVPEI
+229 VPSVPEI
-236 PKAPAIVEMPAAPP
+236 PKSPAIVEMPAAP
-250 VPEVPKTPS
+250 
-259 VPQMPKAQ
+259 
-267 VPPVPSVAEMPQVP
+267 
-281 SVAEIPQVPPV
+281 
-292 PSVGEMPQVP
+292 
-302 AASPIPEVPK
+302 PIPEVPK

-321 AQVPPVPSVA
+321 AQVPPADMPQVPASPSVADMPQVPASPSVSEMPQVPPASPSVAEMPQVPPASPSVAEMPQVPPASPSVADMPQVPPASPSVA
-331 EMPQVPASPSVAEIP
+331 EMPQVPASPSVAD
-346 QVPASPSVAE
+346 
-356 IPQVSALPSVGEM
+356 M

-382 PDAEDGDMSNMS
+382 AEAEAGDMSNMS

-445 NRTKMPAGLI
+445 NRTKTPAGLV

-480 KDEKNAEDQSQEQ
+480 KDEKAAEDQSQEQ
-493 EAPVVAADRT
+493 GEVPVIAADRAD
-503 ELETYK
+503 LETYK

-555 FSADETVTAPIE
+555 FSADEKVTAPIE

-601 QPLSNFPT
+601 QPLSNFPAT
-609 TITDVVLGRPHILTI
+609 VTDVVLGRPHILTI

-682 TTAKQPIIATVTP
+682 TTSKQPIIATVTP
-695 GDMIEYS
+695 GNMIEYS
-702 VAREHRKKLD
+702 VAREQRKKLD

-739 AFRRADKGAD
+739 AFRRADKEAD

-755 RAGEVICPSMDAET
+755 RSGEVICPSMDAET

>member
-72 PTKLGASTKPVAAEP
+72 PTKLGATTKPVAAEP

-182 MVTTSPLLDLI
+182 MVTTSPLLDLL

-222 SVPEIPK
+222 SVAEMPK
-229 APSVPEI
+229 APSVPEMPASPSVAEMPASPSVAEMPKVPSVPEI

-250 VPEVPKTPS
+250 
-259 VPQMPKAQ
+259 
-267 VPPVPSVAEMPQVP
+267 
-281 SVAEIPQVPPV
+281 
-292 PSVGEMPQVP
+292 
-302 AASPIPEVPK
+302 IPEVPK

-321 AQVPPVPSVA
+321 VQVPPVPSVAEMPQVPPVPSVA
-331 EMPQVPASPSVAEIP
+331 EMPQVPASPSVGEMP

-356 IPQVSALPSVGEM
+356 MPQVPASPSVAEMPQVPASPSVAEM
-369 PQAAAQAQVAQNA
+369 PQAPAQAQVAQNA
-382 PDAEDGDMSNMS
+382 TEAEAGDMSNMS

-445 NRTKMPAGLI
+445 NRTKTPAGLI

-480 KDEKNAEDQSQEQ
+480 KDEKTAEEQSQEQ
-493 EAPVVAADRT
+493 EAPVVAADRAD
-503 ELETYK
+503 LETYK

-542 IAYAPHMVPYFAT
+542 IAYAPHMVPYFST

-638 DDRDNTVTI
+638 DDRENTVTI

>member
-72 PTKLGASTKPVAAEP
+72 PTKLGATTKPIAADP
-87 KVEHKPETKHEEKTV
+87 KVEHKPETKREEKTV

-128 ALLAAMNGID
+128 VLLAAMNGID
-138 GWDEV
+138 SWDEV

-164 ANTLAQCENDDD
+164 ANSLAQCENDDD
-176 DIDEPT
+176 IDGPT
-182 MVTTSPLLDLI
+182 MVTTSPLLDLL
-193 DDDGELPSESVEQVH
+193 DDEGELPSESVEQMH

-222 SVPEIPK
+222 SVAEMPK
-229 APSVPEI
+229 VPSVPEI
-236 PKAPAIVEMPAAPP
+236 PKSPAIVEMPAAP
-250 VPEVPKTPS
+250 
-259 VPQMPKAQ
+259 
-267 VPPVPSVAEMPQVP
+267 
-281 SVAEIPQVPPV
+281 
-292 PSVGEMPQVP
+292 
-302 AASPIPEVPK
+302 PIPEVPK

-321 AQVPPVPSVA
+321 AQVPPADMPQVPASPSVADMPQVPASPSVSEMPQVPPASPSVA
-331 EMPQVPASPSVAEIP
+331 EMPQVPASPSVAD
-346 QVPASPSVAE
+346 
-356 IPQVSALPSVGEM
+356 M

-382 PDAEDGDMSNMS
+382 AEAEAGDMSNMS

-445 NRTKMPAGLI
+445 NRTKTPAGLV

-472 AVSANEPA
+472 AVSANEPV
-480 KDEKNAEDQSQEQ
+480 KDEKAAEDQSQEQ
-493 EAPVVAADRT
+493 GEAPVIAADRAD
-503 ELETYK
+503 LETYK

-555 FSADETVTAPIE
+555 FSADEKVTAPIE

-601 QPLSNFPT
+601 QPLSNFPAT
-609 TITDVVLGRPHILTI
+609 VTDVVLGRPHILTI

-638 DDRDNTVTI
+638 DDRENTVTI

-682 TTAKQPIIATVTP
+682 TTSKQPIIATVTP
-695 GDMIEYS
+695 GNMIEYS
-702 VAREHRKKLD
+702 VAREQRKKLD

-739 AFRRADKGAD
+739 AFRRADKEAD

-755 RAGEVICPSMDAET
+755 RSGEVICPSMDAET

>member
-72 PTKLGASTKPVAAEP
+72 PTKLGATTKPIAADP
-87 KVEHKPETKHEEKTV
+87 KVEHKPETKREEKTV

-128 ALLAAMNGID
+128 VLLAAMNGID
-138 GWDEV
+138 SWDEV

-164 ANTLAQCENDDD
+164 ANSLAQCENDDD
-176 DIDEPT
+176 IDGPT
-182 MVTTSPLLDLI
+182 MVTTSPLLDLL
-193 DDDGELPSESVEQVH
+193 DDEGELPSESVEQMH

-222 SVPEIPK
+222 SVAEMPK
-229 APSVPEI
+229 VPSVPEI
-236 PKAPAIVEMPAAPP
+236 PKSPAIVEMPAAP
-250 VPEVPKTPS
+250 
-259 VPQMPKAQ
+259 
-267 VPPVPSVAEMPQVP
+267 
-281 SVAEIPQVPPV
+281 
-292 PSVGEMPQVP
+292 
-302 AASPIPEVPK
+302 PIPEVPK

-321 AQVPPVPSVA
+321 AQVPPA
-331 EMPQVPASPSVAEIP
+331 EMPQVPASPSVAD
-346 QVPASPSVAE
+346 
-356 IPQVSALPSVGEM
+356 M

-382 PDAEDGDMSNMS
+382 AEAEAGDMSNMS

-445 NRTKMPAGLI
+445 NRTKTPAGLV

-472 AVSANEPA
+472 AVSANEPV
-480 KDEKNAEDQSQEQ
+480 KDEKAAEDQSQEQ
-493 EAPVVAADRT
+493 GEAPVIAADRAD
-503 ELETYK
+503 LETYK

-555 FSADETVTAPIE
+555 FSADEKVTAPIE

-601 QPLSNFPT
+601 QPLSNFPAT
-609 TITDVVLGRPHILTI
+609 VTDVVLGRPHILTI

-638 DDRDNTVTI
+638 DDRENTVTI

-682 TTAKQPIIATVTP
+682 TTSKQPIIATVTP
-695 GDMIEYS
+695 GNMIEYS
-702 VAREHRKKLD
+702 VAREQRKKLD

-739 AFRRADKGAD
+739 AFRRADKEAD

-755 RAGEVICPSMDAET
+755 RSGEVICPSMDAET

>member
-72 PTKLGASTKPVAAEP
+72 PTKLGATTKPIAADP
-87 KVEHKPETKHEEKTV
+87 KVEHKPETKREEKTV

-128 ALLAAMNGID
+128 VLLAAMNGID
-138 GWDEV
+138 SWDEV

-164 ANTLAQCENDDD
+164 ANSLAQCENDDD
-176 DIDEPT
+176 IDGPT
-182 MVTTSPLLDLI
+182 MVTTSPLLDLL
-193 DDDGELPSESVEQVH
+193 DDEGELPSESVEQMH

-222 SVPEIPK
+222 SVAEMPK
-229 APSVPEI
+229 VPSVPEI
-236 PKAPAIVEMPAAPP
+236 PKSPSVAEMPKVPSVPEIPKSPAIVEMPAAP
-250 VPEVPKTPS
+250 
-259 VPQMPKAQ
+259 
-267 VPPVPSVAEMPQVP
+267 
-281 SVAEIPQVPPV
+281 
-292 PSVGEMPQVP
+292 
-302 AASPIPEVPK
+302 PIPEVPK

-321 AQVPPVPSVA
+321 AQVPPA
-331 EMPQVPASPSVAEIP
+331 EMPQVPASPSVADMPQVPASPSVSEMPQVPPASPSVAEMPQVPPASPSVAEMPQVPPASPSVADMP
-346 QVPASPSVAE
+346 QVPASPSVAD
-356 IPQVSALPSVGEM
+356 M

-382 PDAEDGDMSNMS
+382 AEAEAGDMSNMS

-445 NRTKMPAGLI
+445 NRTKTPAGLV

-472 AVSANEPA
+472 AVSANEPV
-480 KDEKNAEDQSQEQ
+480 KDEKAAEDQSQEQ
-493 EAPVVAADRT
+493 GEVPVIAADRAD
-503 ELETYK
+503 LETYK

-555 FSADETVTAPIE
+555 FSADEKVTAPIE

-601 QPLSNFPT
+601 QPLSNFPAT
-609 TITDVVLGRPHILTI
+609 VTDVVLGRPHILTI

-638 DDRDNTVTI
+638 DDRENTVTI

-682 TTAKQPIIATVTP
+682 TTSKQPIIATVTP
-695 GDMIEYS
+695 GNMIEYS
-702 VAREHRKKLD
+702 VAREQRKKLD

-739 AFRRADKGAD
+739 AFRRADKEAD

-755 RAGEVICPSMDAET
+755 RSGEVICPSMDAET

>member
-72 PTKLGASTKPVAAEP
+72 PTKLGATTKPIAADP
-87 KVEHKPETKHEEKTV
+87 KVEHKPETKREEKTV

-128 ALLAAMNGID
+128 VLLAAMNGID
-138 GWDEV
+138 SWDEV

-164 ANTLAQCENDDD
+164 ANSLAQCENDDD
-176 DIDEPT
+176 IDGPT
-182 MVTTSPLLDLI
+182 MVTTSPLLDLL
-193 DDDGELPSESVEQVH
+193 DDEGELPSESVEQMH

-222 SVPEIPK
+222 SVAEMPK
-229 APSVPEI
+229 VPSVPEI
-236 PKAPAIVEMPAAPP
+236 PKSPSVAEMPKVPSVPEIPKSPAIVEMPAAP
-250 VPEVPKTPS
+250 
-259 VPQMPKAQ
+259 
-267 VPPVPSVAEMPQVP
+267 
-281 SVAEIPQVPPV
+281 
-292 PSVGEMPQVP
+292 
-302 AASPIPEVPK
+302 PIPEVPK

-321 AQVPPVPSVA
+321 AQVPPA
-331 EMPQVPASPSVAEIP
+331 DMPQVPASPSVADMP
-346 QVPASPSVAE
+346 QVPASPSVAD
-356 IPQVSALPSVGEM
+356 M

-382 PDAEDGDMSNMS
+382 AEAEAGDMSNMS

-445 NRTKMPAGLI
+445 NRTKTPAGLV

-472 AVSANEPA
+472 AVSANEPV
-480 KDEKNAEDQSQEQ
+480 KDEKAAEDQSQEQ
-493 EAPVVAADRT
+493 GEAPVIAADRAD
-503 ELETYK
+503 LETYK

-555 FSADETVTAPIE
+555 FSADEKVTAPIE

-601 QPLSNFPT
+601 QPLSNFPAT
-609 TITDVVLGRPHILTI
+609 VTDVVLGRPHILTI

-638 DDRDNTVTI
+638 DDRENTVTI

-682 TTAKQPIIATVTP
+682 TTSKQPIIATVTP
-695 GDMIEYS
+695 GNMIEYS
-702 VAREHRKKLD
+702 VAREQRKKLD

-739 AFRRADKGAD
+739 AFRRADKEAD

-755 RAGEVICPSMDAET
+755 RSGEVICPSMDAET

>member
-72 PTKLGASTKPVAAEP
+72 PTKLGATTKPIAADP
-87 KVEHKPETKHEEKTV
+87 KVEHKPETKREEKTV

-128 ALLAAMNGID
+128 VLLAAMNGID
-138 GWDEV
+138 SWDEV

-164 ANTLAQCENDDD
+164 ANSLAQCENDDD
-176 DIDEPT
+176 IDGPT
-182 MVTTSPLLDLI
+182 MVTTSPLLDLL
-193 DDDGELPSESVEQVH
+193 DDEGELPSESVEQMH

-222 SVPEIPK
+222 SVAEMPK
-229 APSVPEI
+229 VPSVPEI
-236 PKAPAIVEMPAAPP
+236 PKSPSVAEMPKVPSVPEIPKSPAIVEMPAAP
-250 VPEVPKTPS
+250 
-259 VPQMPKAQ
+259 
-267 VPPVPSVAEMPQVP
+267 
-281 SVAEIPQVPPV
+281 
-292 PSVGEMPQVP
+292 
-302 AASPIPEVPK
+302 PIPEVPK

-321 AQVPPVPSVA
+321 AQVPPADMPQVPASPSVAEMPQVPPASPSVA
-331 EMPQVPASPSVAEIP
+331 EMPQVPASPSVAD
-346 QVPASPSVAE
+346 
-356 IPQVSALPSVGEM
+356 M

-382 PDAEDGDMSNMS
+382 AEAEAGDMSNMS

-445 NRTKMPAGLI
+445 NRTKTPAGLV

-472 AVSANEPA
+472 AVSANEPV
-480 KDEKNAEDQSQEQ
+480 KDEKAAEDQSQEQ
-493 EAPVVAADRT
+493 GEVPVIAADRAD
-503 ELETYK
+503 LETYK

-555 FSADETVTAPIE
+555 FSADEKVTAPIE

-601 QPLSNFPT
+601 QPLSNFPAT
-609 TITDVVLGRPHILTI
+609 VTDVVLGRPHILTI

-682 TTAKQPIIATVTP
+682 TTSKQPIIATVTP
-695 GDMIEYS
+695 GNMIEYS
-702 VAREHRKKLD
+702 VAREQRKKLD

-739 AFRRADKGAD
+739 AFRRADKEAD

-755 RAGEVICPSMDAET
+755 RSGEVICPSMDAET

>member
-1 MGEYRL
+1 
-7 KSGQSLPSLGGGSLP
+7 
-22 NLPKIN
+22 
-28 ALKGNTIAPPP
+28 
-39 QSSKPARPLPSYASL
+39 
-54 TIPKSGAPA
+54 
-63 GRSSTLSKV
+63 
-72 PTKLGASTKPVAAEP
+72 
-87 KVEHKPETKHEEKTV
+87 
-102 DAETVKPDYEGFSQ
+102 DYEGFSQ

-128 ALLAAMNGID
+128 VLLAAMNGID
-138 GWDEV
+138 SWDEV

-164 ANTLAQCENDDD
+164 ANSLAQCENDDD
-176 DIDEPT
+176 IDGPT
-182 MVTTSPLLDLI
+182 MVTTSPLLDLL
-193 DDDGELPSESVEQVH
+193 DDEGELPSESVEQMH

-222 SVPEIPK
+222 SVAEMPK
-229 APSVPEI
+229 VPSVPEI
-236 PKAPAIVEMPAAPP
+236 PKSPAIVEMPAAP
-250 VPEVPKTPS
+250 
-259 VPQMPKAQ
+259 
-267 VPPVPSVAEMPQVP
+267 
-281 SVAEIPQVPPV
+281 
-292 PSVGEMPQVP
+292 
-302 AASPIPEVPK
+302 PIPEVPK

-321 AQVPPVPSVA
+321 AQVPPA
-331 EMPQVPASPSVAEIP
+331 DMPQVPASPSVAD
-346 QVPASPSVAE
+346 
-356 IPQVSALPSVGEM
+356 M

-382 PDAEDGDMSNMS
+382 AEAEAGDMSNMS

-445 NRTKMPAGLI
+445 NRTKTPAGLV

-472 AVSANEPA
+472 AVSANEPV
-480 KDEKNAEDQSQEQ
+480 KDEKAAEDQSQEQ
-493 EAPVVAADRT
+493 GEVPVIAADRAD
-503 ELETYK
+503 LETYK

-555 FSADETVTAPIE
+555 FSADEKVTAPIE

-601 QPLSNFPT
+601 QPLSNFPAT
-609 TITDVVLGRPHILTI
+609 VTDVVLGRPHILTI

-682 TTAKQPIIATVTP
+682 TTSKQPIIATVTP
-695 GDMIEYS
+695 GNMIEYS
-702 VAREHRKKLD
+702 VAREQRKKLD

-739 AFRRADKGAD
+739 AFRRADKEAD

-755 RAGEVICPSMDAET
+755 RSGEVICPPMDAET

>member
-72 PTKLGASTKPVAAEP
+72 PTKLGATTKPIAADP
-87 KVEHKPETKHEEKTV
+87 KVEHKPETKREEKTV

-128 ALLAAMNGID
+128 VLLAAMNGID
-138 GWDEV
+138 SWDEV

-164 ANTLAQCENDDD
+164 ANSLAQCENDDD
-176 DIDEPT
+176 IDGPT
-182 MVTTSPLLDLI
+182 MVTTSPLLDLL
-193 DDDGELPSESVEQVH
+193 DDEGELPSESVEQMH

-222 SVPEIPK
+222 SVAEMPK
-229 APSVPEI
+229 VPSVPEI
-236 PKAPAIVEMPAAPP
+236 PKSPAIVEMPAAP
-250 VPEVPKTPS
+250 
-259 VPQMPKAQ
+259 
-267 VPPVPSVAEMPQVP
+267 
-281 SVAEIPQVPPV
+281 
-292 PSVGEMPQVP
+292 
-302 AASPIPEVPK
+302 PIPEVPK

-321 AQVPPVPSVA
+321 AQVPPADMPQVPASPSVA
-331 EMPQVPASPSVAEIP
+331 DMPQVPPASPSVADMPQVPASPSVAEMP
-346 QVPASPSVAE
+346 QVPPASPSVAD
-356 IPQVSALPSVGEM
+356 M

-382 PDAEDGDMSNMS
+382 AEAEAGDMSNMS

-445 NRTKMPAGLI
+445 NRTKTPAGLV

-472 AVSANEPA
+472 AVSANEPV
-480 KDEKNAEDQSQEQ
+480 KDEKAAEDQSQEQ
-493 EAPVVAADRT
+493 GEVPVIAADRAD
-503 ELETYK
+503 LETYK

-555 FSADETVTAPIE
+555 FSADEKVTAPIE

-601 QPLSNFPT
+601 QPLSNFPAT
-609 TITDVVLGRPHILTI
+609 VTDVVLGRPHILTI

-668 ASEKNYAFS
+668 AAEKNYAFS
-677 IKNGN
+677 INNGN
-682 TTAKQPIIATVTP
+682 TTSKQPIIATVTP
-695 GDMIEYS
+695 GNMIEYS
-702 VAREHRKKLD
+702 VAREQRKKLD

-739 AFRRADKGAD
+739 AFRRADKEAD

-755 RAGEVICPSMDAET
+755 RSGEVICPSMDAET

>member
-72 PTKLGASTKPVAAEP
+72 PTKLGATTKPIAADP
-87 KVEHKPETKHEEKTV
+87 KVEHKPETKREEKTV

-128 ALLAAMNGID
+128 VLLAAMNGID
-138 GWDEV
+138 SWDEV

-164 ANTLAQCENDDD
+164 ANSLAQCENDDD
-176 DIDEPT
+176 IDGPT
-182 MVTTSPLLDLI
+182 MVTTSPLLDLL
-193 DDDGELPSESVEQVH
+193 DDEGELPSESVEQMH

-222 SVPEIPK
+222 SVAEMPK
-229 APSVPEI
+229 VPSVPEI
-236 PKAPAIVEMPAAPP
+236 PKSPSVAEMPKVPSVPEIPKSPAIVEMPAAP
-250 VPEVPKTPS
+250 
-259 VPQMPKAQ
+259 
-267 VPPVPSVAEMPQVP
+267 
-281 SVAEIPQVPPV
+281 
-292 PSVGEMPQVP
+292 
-302 AASPIPEVPK
+302 PIPEVPK

-321 AQVPPVPSVA
+321 AQVPPA
-331 EMPQVPASPSVAEIP
+331 DMPQVPASPSVADMP
-346 QVPASPSVAE
+346 QVPASPSVADM
-356 IPQVSALPSVGEM
+356 PQVPPASPSVADM

-382 PDAEDGDMSNMS
+382 AEAEAGDMSNMS

-445 NRTKMPAGLI
+445 NRTKTPAGLV

-472 AVSANEPA
+472 AVSANEPV
-480 KDEKNAEDQSQEQ
+480 KDEKAAEDQSQEQ
-493 EAPVVAADRT
+493 GEVPVIAADRAD
-503 ELETYK
+503 LETYK

-555 FSADETVTAPIE
+555 FSADEKVTAPIE

-601 QPLSNFPT
+601 QPLSNFPAT
-609 TITDVVLGRPHILTI
+609 VTDVVLGRPHILTI

-682 TTAKQPIIATVTP
+682 TTSKQPIIATVTP
-695 GDMIEYS
+695 GNMIEYS
-702 VAREHRKKLD
+702 VAREQRKKLD

-739 AFRRADKGAD
+739 AFRRADKEAD

-755 RAGEVICPSMDAET
+755 RSGEVICPSMDAET

>member
-72 PTKLGASTKPVAAEP
+72 PTKLGATTKPIAADP
-87 KVEHKPETKHEEKTV
+87 KVEHKPETKREEKTV

-128 ALLAAMNGID
+128 VLLAAMNGID
-138 GWDEV
+138 SWDEV

-164 ANTLAQCENDDD
+164 ANSLAQCENDDD
-176 DIDEPT
+176 IDGPT
-182 MVTTSPLLDLI
+182 MVTTSPLLDLL
-193 DDDGELPSESVEQVH
+193 DDEGELPSESVEQMH

-222 SVPEIPK
+222 SVAEMPK
-229 APSVPEI
+229 VPSVPEI
-236 PKAPAIVEMPAAPP
+236 PKSPSVAEMPKVPSVPEIPKSPAIVEMPAAP
-250 VPEVPKTPS
+250 
-259 VPQMPKAQ
+259 
-267 VPPVPSVAEMPQVP
+267 
-281 SVAEIPQVPPV
+281 
-292 PSVGEMPQVP
+292 
-302 AASPIPEVPK
+302 PIPEVPK

-321 AQVPPVPSVA
+321 AQVPPA
-331 EMPQVPASPSVAEIP
+331 DMPQVPASPSVADMP
-346 QVPASPSVAE
+346 QVPPASPSVADM
-356 IPQVSALPSVGEM
+356 PQVPVSPSVAEM

-382 PDAEDGDMSNMS
+382 AEAEAGDMSNMS

-445 NRTKMPAGLI
+445 NRTKTPVGLV

-480 KDEKNAEDQSQEQ
+480 KDEKAAEDQSQEQ
-493 EAPVVAADRT
+493 GEAPVIAADRAD
-503 ELETYK
+503 LETYK

-555 FSADETVTAPIE
+555 FSADEKVTAPIE

-601 QPLSNFPT
+601 QPLSNFPAT
-609 TITDVVLGRPHILTI
+609 VTDVVLGRPHILTI

-682 TTAKQPIIATVTP
+682 TTSKQPIIATVTP
-695 GDMIEYS
+695 GNMIEYS
-702 VAREHRKKLD
+702 VAREQRKKLD

-739 AFRRADKGAD
+739 AFRRADKEAD

-755 RAGEVICPSMDAET
+755 RSGEVICPSMDAET

>member
-72 PTKLGASTKPVAAEP
+72 PTKLGATTKPVAADP
-87 KVEHKPETKHEEKTV
+87 KVEHKPETKREEKTV

-164 ANTLAQCENDDD
+164 ANSLAQCENDDD

-182 MVTTSPLLDLI
+182 MVTTSPLLDLL
-193 DDDGELPSESVEQVH
+193 DDEGELPSESVEQMH

-222 SVPEIPK
+222 SVAEMPKAPSVPEIPKSPSVAEMPK

-250 VPEVPKTPS
+250 
-259 VPQMPKAQ
+259 
-267 VPPVPSVAEMPQVP
+267 
-281 SVAEIPQVPPV
+281 
-292 PSVGEMPQVP
+292 
-302 AASPIPEVPK
+302 IPEVPK

-321 AQVPPVPSVA
+321 AQVPPAPPVADMPQAPESPSVADMPQVPPASPSVAEMPQVPPASPSVAEMPQAAASPSVAEMPQVPPASPSVA
-331 EMPQVPASPSVAEIP
+331 EMPQVPASPSVAE
-346 QVPASPSVAE
+346 
-356 IPQVSALPSVGEM
+356 M
-369 PQAAAQAQVAQNA
+369 PQAQVAQNA
-382 PDAEDGDMSNMS
+382 TEAEAGDMSNMS

-445 NRTKMPAGLI
+445 NRTKTPAGLI

-480 KDEKNAEDQSQEQ
+480 KDEKAAEDQSQEQ
-493 EAPVVAADRT
+493 GEAPVIAADRAD
-503 ELETYK
+503 LETYK

-555 FSADETVTAPIE
+555 FSADEKVTAPIE

-601 QPLSNFPT
+601 QPLSNFPAT
-609 TITDVVLGRPHILTI
+609 VTDVVLGRPHILTI

-638 DDRDNTVTI
+638 DDRENTVTI

-682 TTAKQPIIATVTP
+682 TTSKQPIIATVTP

-720 GTLMLDMTLLR
+720 GTVMLDMTLLR

-755 RAGEVICPSMDAET
+755 RSGEVICPSMDAET

>member
-72 PTKLGASTKPVAAEP
+72 PTKLGATTKPIAADP
-87 KVEHKPETKHEEKTV
+87 KVEHKPETKREEKTV

-128 ALLAAMNGID
+128 VLLAAMNGID
-138 GWDEV
+138 SWDEV

-164 ANTLAQCENDDD
+164 ANSLAQCENDDD
-176 DIDEPT
+176 IDGPT
-182 MVTTSPLLDLI
+182 MVTTSPLLDLL
-193 DDDGELPSESVEQVH
+193 DDEGELPSESVEQMH

-222 SVPEIPK
+222 SVAEMPK
-229 APSVPEI
+229 VPSVPEI
-236 PKAPAIVEMPAAPP
+236 PKSPSVAEMPKVPSVPEIPKSPAIVEMPAAP
-250 VPEVPKTPS
+250 
-259 VPQMPKAQ
+259 
-267 VPPVPSVAEMPQVP
+267 
-281 SVAEIPQVPPV
+281 
-292 PSVGEMPQVP
+292 
-302 AASPIPEVPK
+302 PIPEVPK

-321 AQVPPVPSVA
+321 AQVPPA
-331 EMPQVPASPSVAEIP
+331 EMPQVPASPSVAD
-346 QVPASPSVAE
+346 
-356 IPQVSALPSVGEM
+356 M

-382 PDAEDGDMSNMS
+382 AEAEAGDMSNMS

-445 NRTKMPAGLI
+445 NRTKTPAGLV

-472 AVSANEPA
+472 AVSANEPV
-480 KDEKNAEDQSQEQ
+480 KDEKAAEDQSQEQ
-493 EAPVVAADRT
+493 GEAPVIAADRAD
-503 ELETYK
+503 LETYK

-555 FSADETVTAPIE
+555 FSADEKVTAPIE

-601 QPLSNFPT
+601 QPLSNFPAT
-609 TITDVVLGRPHILTI
+609 VTDVVLGRPHILTI

-638 DDRDNTVTI
+638 DDRENTVTI

-682 TTAKQPIIATVTP
+682 TTSKQPIIATVTP
-695 GDMIEYS
+695 GNMIEYS
-702 VAREHRKKLD
+702 VAREQRKKLD

-739 AFRRADKGAD
+739 AFRRADKEAD

-755 RAGEVICPSMDAET
+755 RSGEVICPSMDAET